1 MLLRKPADGPGGL
14 ALTTGFVFVAMG
26 AGNFMGYL
34 YQLFVAR
41 TLGAETFGVF
51 GALLG
56 IFYVATLCGN
66 GFRIGIAA
74 GVARRVAELGEIQA
88 VAPYLRKVIWL
99 APIFLGIPLS
109 FLVTAKWISA
119 WLHLASSG
127 PILILGFAIFSTL
140 LLAVGL
146 GLLQG
151 LQRFGRLVT
160 IGYLLPQGLKLLFG
174 AVFIIAGW
182 QLLGAV
188 GALLVSEFIPLSL
201 VAWQFRKQLSMV
213 SRTESLPDSL
223 PSDGVFPGLLL
234 AFFIAAPTNLDVV
247 LVVHFFDAAQSGIY
261 AAVATI
267 GRVVIFL
274 PMAVSLVVLPKVA
287 ERHASGL
294 PTTDLVLKG
303 LFFTIVVCAPAV
315 LFCWL
320 VPNTVI
326 KLLFGEPYREAAP
339 LVGWY
344 SFAMLIFVVNLLLV
358 QHLLAV
364 GRRRHIYFIDSITFG
379 TLLTIYFWHPAVQQ
393 VVTVLLAGNLITLCY
408 VGICLGLWLKS
419 GLPAELS
426 PSGVA
431 AAPSGRP
438 LFLDTDADNS

>member
-1 MLLRKPADGPGGL
+1 MLLRKPANGPRGL
-14 ALTTGFVFVAMG
+14 ALTTGYVFIAMG

-34 YQLFVAR
+34 YQLFAAR
-41 TLGAETFGVF
+41 ALGAEAFGIF

-88 VAPYLRKVIWL
+88 VAPYLRKIIWL
-99 APIFLGIPLS
+99 APIFLGIPLL
-109 FLVTAKWISA
+109 FVATAKWVGP
-119 WLHLASSG
+119 WLHLASQG
-127 PILILGFAIFSTL
+127 PLLILGFAIFSTL

-151 LQRFGRLVT
+151 LQRFGHLVT

-182 QLLGAV
+182 QLFGAV

-201 VAWQFRKQLSMV
+201 VAWHFRKQFSMA

-261 AAVATI
+261 AAAATV

-274 PMAVSLVVLPKVA
+274 PMAVSLVVLPKVV

-294 PTTDLVLKG
+294 PTTDLAFKG
-303 LFFTIVVCAPAV
+303 LLFTFVVCGPAILV
-315 LFCWL
+315 CWL
-320 VPNTVI
+320 LPDILI
-326 KLLFGEPYREAAP
+326 KVLFGEPYREAATV
-339 LVGWY
+339 VGWY
-344 SFAMLIFVVNLLLV
+344 SFAILIFVVNLLLV
-358 QHLLAV
+358 QYLLAV
-364 GRRRHIYFIDSITFG
+364 GKRRHIYFIDSMTFG
-379 TLLTIYFWHPAVQQ
+379 TLLTIYFWHPSVQQ
-393 VVTVLLAGNLITLCY
+393 VVTILLAGNLMTLCY
-408 VGICLGLWLKS
+408 VVVYMGVWLKS
-419 GLPAELS
+419 GLSAGS
-426 PSGVA
+426 SRAGVEA
-431 AAPSGRP
+431 ALSGRP
-438 LFLDTDADNS
+438 WSFDPDADPS